1 MAHTPNADEIPSRY
15 DPATTDAALYEAW
28 EQAGVFRADTG
39 ASERIGGP
47 KAPYTIVIP
56 PPNVTGVLHMGHG
69 LNNTVQDVLIRWRRM
84 SGDDALWLP
93 GTDHAGIATQNV
105 VEKQLAKS
113 GRTRADLGRDA
124 FIEEVKTFVA
134 EKGGVILKQLRAIG
148 ASADWD
154 RTAYTFSP
162 ELSRA
167 VREIFVRWYEDGLIY
182 RGHRVTHWCSR
193 CLTALSDEE
202 AESHPA
208 QGLMYHVRYALKDDS
223 SQSIVVATTRPETM
237 FGDVAVA
244 VHPEDPRY
252 TAFVGQHVVNPA
264 NGVAIPVIA
273 DAYVDK
279 EFGTGALKI
288 TPAHDANDFEVGKR
302 HALAMPIILTPEGAI
317 TEGTDAAGRVPAQYL
332 GVDRFDARKRV
343 AKELETAGALVK
355 SEQHQHSVRKCYRCD
370 TVVEPRLSDQ
380 WFVKMAPL
388 AAPALAAVKDGRVRI
403 LPERWEAVYV
413 NWMENIRDW
422 NISRQIW
429 WGHRVPVFYCQRA
442 ADSRQPKAC
451 REHFASRDDNPVC
464 PDCGGPTRQDDDV
477 LDTWFSSQLWP
488 FSTLGWPN
496 DTKDLKAFYPTDVLV
511 TAPEI
516 LFFWVARMVMSGM
529 YVTRSAEHPDGIVP
543 FHSVY
548 LHGTA
553 RDAQHRRMSKSLGNG
568 IDPLDVVNLYGADA
582 LRWTVI
588 AGMGLGNDLLLD
600 HENIEQSFSTGRN
613 FATKLWNI
621 GRFLLLQVGEEPVKP
636 LDSVAAADLSPA
648 DHWILA
654 RTDDVITGAD
664 TALGPARPTNGRA
677 WTNADHRLGLRLDE
691 YAESARTFVWNDL
704 ADWYLEHAKTRLAA
718 GHPERETARAVLV
731 HAFDRALRLLHP
743 IMPFVTETLWNR
755 LPGHVDGTWLALAQW
770 PTAARSANRAAAA
783 DFDAA
788 RASIAA
794 VREIRNEYVVQAAD
808 VVQVALG
815 GTAPGLVA
823 AAQRESAFVTRMAK
837 CELVPES
844 AIAPGTEAR
853 RVLANGVEVS
863 VSLAGIV
870 DFARERGKLSTE
882 LEQLVKQLAA
892 LRGRLGNEK
901 FTAKAPAAV
910 VEAERVKEGEWSA
923 RVEQLTARI
932 ASLPK
937 A

>member
-1 MAHTPNADEIPSRY
+1 M
-15 DPATTDAALYEAW
+15 
-28 EQAGVFRADTG
+28 FRAA
-39 ASERIGGP
+39 ASESVRAGGP
-47 KAPYTIVIP
+47 VNPYVIVMP

-84 SGDDALWLP
+84 CGDDALWMP

-105 VEKQLAKS
+105 VEKQLAKA
-113 GRTRADLGRDA
+113 GKTRDDLGRDA
-124 FIEEVKTFVA
+124 FIAEVQQFVT

-148 ASADWD
+148 ASCDWD

-208 QGLMYHVRYALKDDS
+208 QGLMYHVRYPLAADAT
-223 SQSIVVATTRPETM
+223 QSIVVATTRPETM

-244 VHPEDPRY
+244 VHPADERY
-252 TAFVGQHVVNPA
+252 ARFVGQQVVNPA
-264 NGVAIPVIA
+264 NGVEIPVIA
-273 DAYVDK
+273 DEYVDR

-302 HALAMPIILTPEGAI
+302 HALSMPIILTNDGKI
-317 TEGTDAAGRVPAQYL
+317 GEGTDAAGRVPEQYAGL
-332 GVDRFDARKRV
+332 DRFDARKRV
-343 AKELETAGALVK
+343 AKDLEKAGAMVK
-355 SEQHQHSVRKCYRCD
+355 TDQHHNAVRRCYRCD

-388 AAPALAAVKDGRVRI
+388 AAPALAAVRDGRVRI

-429 WGHRVPVFYCQRA
+429 WGHRIPVFYCLAPQA
-442 ADSRQPKAC
+442 GCPA
-451 REHFASRDDNPVC
+451 HFASRDDAATC
-464 PDCGGPTRQDDDV
+464 PGCGGGTRQDNDV

-488 FSTLGWPN
+488 FSTLGWP
-496 DTKDLKAFYPTDVLV
+496 DKTADLQAFYPTDVLV

-516 LFFWVARMVMSGM
+516 LFFWVARMIMSGM
-529 YVTRSAEHPDGIVP
+529 YVTRSAESPDGVVP

-568 IDPLDVVNLYGADA
+568 IDPLDVVGLYGADA

-588 AGMGLGNDLLLD
+588 AGMGLGSDLLLD
-600 HENIEQSFSTGRN
+600 HENIEQSFAPGRN

-621 GRFLLLQVGEEPVKP
+621 GRFLLIQVGDEPVKP
-636 LDSVAAADLSPA
+636 IAGLTAAELTPA
-648 DHWILA
+648 DHWILGRIDTA
-654 RTDDVITGAD
+654 IAAAD
-664 TALGPARPTNGRA
+664 TGLGPARPPGGGA
-677 WTNADHRLGLRLDE
+677 WSDRDHKLGLRLDE
-691 YAESARTFVWNDL
+691 YAESARAFVWNDL
-704 ADWYLEHAKTRLAA
+704 ADWYLEHAKTRLTP
-718 GHPERETARAVLV
+718 GHAERDTARAVLV
-731 HAFDRALRLLHP
+731 HGFDQALRLLHP
-743 IMPFVTETLWNR
+743 VMPFVTESLWQK
-755 LPGHVDGTWLALAQW
+755 LPGRGANEWLAQARW
-770 PTAARSANRAAAA
+770 PIPLGRATTAGAATFNA
-783 DFDAA
+783 DRDA
-788 RASIAA
+788 ITA
-794 VREIRNEYVVQAAD
+794 VREIRSDYAVPAGQL
-808 VVQVALG
+808 VQVAI
-815 GTAPGLVA
+815 TDA
-823 AAQRESAFVTRMAK
+823 AGQALSVDSAFVTRMAR
-837 CELVPES
+837 CELVLAS
-844 AIAPGTEAR
+844 AIPASAAARTLLPG
-853 RVLANGVEVS
+853 GGEVS
-863 VSLAGIV
+863 VSLEGVV
-870 DFARERGKLSTE
+870 DFAREREKLSSE
-882 LEQLVKQLAA
+882 LTGLQTQLDA

-901 FTAKAPAAV
+901 FTAKAPAAI
-910 VEAERVKEGEWSA
+910 VEAERAKEREWSLRA
-923 RVEQLTARI
+923 DQLAAKLR
-932 ASLPK
+932 SLGG

>member
-1 MAHTPNADEIPSRY
+1 M
-15 DPATTDAALYEAW
+15 
-28 EQAGVFRADTG
+28 FRAA
-39 ASERIGGP
+39 ASESVRAGGP
-47 KAPYTIVIP
+47 VNPYVIVMP

-84 SGDDALWLP
+84 CGDDALWMP

-105 VEKQLAKS
+105 VEKQLAKA
-113 GRTRADLGRDA
+113 GKTRDDLGRDA
-124 FIEEVKTFVA
+124 FIAEVQQFVT

-148 ASADWD
+148 ASCDWD

-208 QGLMYHVRYALKDDS
+208 QGLMYHVRYPLAADAT
-223 SQSIVVATTRPETM
+223 QSIVVATTRPETM

-244 VHPEDPRY
+244 VHPADERDAR
-252 TAFVGQHVVNPA
+252 FVGQQVVNPA
-264 NGVAIPVIA
+264 NGVEIPVIA
-273 DAYVDK
+273 DEYVDR

-302 HALAMPIILTPEGAI
+302 HALSMPIILTNDGKI
-317 TEGTDAAGRVPAQYL
+317 GEGTDAAGRVPEQYAGL
-332 GVDRFDARKRV
+332 DRFDARKRV
-343 AKELETAGALVK
+343 AKDLEKAGAMVK
-355 SEQHQHSVRKCYRCD
+355 TDQHHNAVRRCYRCD

-388 AAPALAAVKDGRVRI
+388 AAPALAAVRDGRVRI

-429 WGHRVPVFYCQRA
+429 WGHRIPVFYCLAPQA
-442 ADSRQPKAC
+442 GCPA
-451 REHFASRDDNPVC
+451 HFASRDDAATC
-464 PDCGGPTRQDDDV
+464 PGCGGGTRQDNDV

-488 FSTLGWPN
+488 FSTLGWP
-496 DTKDLKAFYPTDVLV
+496 DKTADLQAFYPTDVLV

-516 LFFWVARMVMSGM
+516 LFFWVARMIMSGM
-529 YVTRSAEHPDGIVP
+529 YVTRSAESPNGVVP

-568 IDPLDVVNLYGADA
+568 IDPLDVVGLYGADA

-588 AGMGLGNDLLLD
+588 AGMGLGSDLLLD
-600 HENIEQSFSTGRN
+600 HENIEQSFAPGRN

-621 GRFLLLQVGEEPVKP
+621 GRFLLIQVGDEPVKP
-636 LDSVAAADLSPA
+636 IAGLTAAELTPA
-648 DHWILA
+648 DHWILGRIDTA
-654 RTDDVITGAD
+654 IAAAD
-664 TALGPARPTNGRA
+664 TGLGPARPPGGGA
-677 WTNADHRLGLRLDE
+677 WSDRDHKLGLRLDE
-691 YAESARTFVWNDL
+691 YAESARAFVWNDL
-704 ADWYLEHAKTRLAA
+704 ADWYLEHAKTRLTP
-718 GHPERETARAVLV
+718 GHAERDTARAVLV
-731 HAFDRALRLLHP
+731 HGFDQALRLLHP
-743 IMPFVTETLWNR
+743 VMPFVTESLWQK
-755 LPGHVDGTWLALAQW
+755 LPGRGANEWLAQARW
-770 PTAARSANRAAAA
+770 PIPLGRATTAGAATFNA
-783 DFDAA
+783 DRDA
-788 RASIAA
+788 ITA
-794 VREIRNEYVVQAAD
+794 VREIRSDYAVPAGQL
-808 VVQVALG
+808 VQVAI
-815 GTAPGLVA
+815 TDA
-823 AAQRESAFVTRMAK
+823 AGQALSVDSAFVTRMAR
-837 CELVPES
+837 CELVPAS
-844 AIAPGTEAR
+844 AIPASAAARTLLPG
-853 RVLANGVEVS
+853 GGEVS
-863 VSLAGIV
+863 VSLEGVV
-870 DFARERGKLSTE
+870 DFAREREKLSSE
-882 LEQLVKQLAA
+882 LTGLQTQLDA

-901 FTAKAPAAV
+901 FTAKAPAAI
-910 VEAERVKEGEWSA
+910 VEAERAKEREWSQRA
-923 RVEQLTARI
+923 DQLAAKLR
-932 ASLPK
+932 SLGG

>member
-28 EQAGVFRADTG
+28 EQAGVFRADTA

-84 SGDDALWLP
+84 SGDDTLWLP

-113 GRTRADLGRDA
+113 GRTRTDLGRDA
-124 FIEEVKTFVA
+124 FLDEVKTFVA

-208 QGLMYHVRYALKDDS
+208 QGLMYHVRYVRNDDP

-252 TAFVGQHVVNPA
+252 AAFVGQQVLNPA
-264 NGVAIPVIA
+264 NGLAIPVVA

-302 HALAMPIILTPEGAI
+302 HALPMPIILTPEGAI
-317 TEGTDAAGRVPAQYL
+317 GEGTDAAGRVPAQYL

-343 AKELETAGALVK
+343 AKELEKAGALVK

-429 WGHRVPVFYCQRA
+429 WGHRVPVFYCV
-442 ADSRQPKAC
+442 SPKAGC
-451 REHFASRDDNPVC
+451 PAHFAHRDDAPTC
-464 PDCGGPTRQDDDV
+464 PGCGGVTRQDDDV

-529 YVTRSAEHPDGIVP
+529 YVTRSREHPDGIVP

-621 GRFLLLQVGEEPVKP
+621 GRFLLLQVGDDAVKP
-636 LDSVAAADLSPA
+636 LDSVATTELSPA

-654 RTDDVITGAD
+654 RTDDAIAGAD
-664 TALGPARPTNGRA
+664 AALGPARPTNGRA
-677 WTNADHRLGLRLDE
+677 WTDADHRLGLRLDE
-691 YAESARTFVWNDL
+691 YAESARAFVWNDL
-704 ADWYLEHAKTRLAA
+704 ADWYLEHAKTRLAP

-743 IMPFVTETLWNR
+743 IMPFVTETLWKR

-770 PTAARSANRAAAA
+770 PTATRRSL
-783 DFDAA
+783 AA
-788 RASIAA
+788 RAAEFALEKAIATA
-794 VREIRNEYVVQAAD
+794 VREIKSAYAIPHAQIVPTSAVGTGNIIVGDVFSVSGLSSAFVARASGSLVVPHSQID
-808 VVQVALG
+808 PS
-815 GTAPGLVA
+815 T
-823 AAQRESAFVTRMAK
+823 AAQRILPV
-837 CELVPES
+837 
-844 AIAPGTEAR
+844 
-853 RVLANGVEVS
+853 GVEVS

-870 DFARERGKLSTE
+870 DFAREREKLSTE
-882 LEQLVKQLAA
+882 LEQLAKQLAA

-910 VEAERVKEGEWSA
+910 VEAERVKEREWSA

>member
-1 MAHTPNADEIPSRY
+1 M
-15 DPATTDAALYEAW
+15 
-28 EQAGVFRADTG
+28 FRAA
-39 ASERIGGP
+39 ASESVRAGGP
-47 KAPYTIVIP
+47 VNPYVIVMP

-84 SGDDALWLP
+84 CGDDALWMP

-105 VEKQLAKS
+105 VEKQLAKA
-113 GRTRADLGRDA
+113 GKTRDDLGRDA
-124 FIEEVKTFVA
+124 FIAEVQQFVT

-148 ASADWD
+148 ASCDWD

-208 QGLMYHVRYALKDDS
+208 QGLMYHVRYPLAADAT
-223 SQSIVVATTRPETM
+223 QSIVVATTRPETM

-244 VHPEDPRY
+244 VHPADERY
-252 TAFVGQHVVNPA
+252 ARFVGQQVVNPA
-264 NGVAIPVIA
+264 NGVEIPVIA
-273 DAYVDK
+273 DEYVDR

-302 HALAMPIILTPEGAI
+302 HALSMPIILTNDGKI
-317 TEGTDAAGRVPAQYL
+317 GEGTDAAGRVPEQYAGL
-332 GVDRFDARKRV
+332 DRFDARKRV
-343 AKELETAGALVK
+343 AKDLEKAGAMVK
-355 SEQHQHSVRKCYRCD
+355 TDQHHNAVRRCYRCD

-388 AAPALAAVKDGRVRI
+388 AAPALAAVRDGRVRI

-429 WGHRVPVFYCQRA
+429 WGHRIPVFYCLAPQA
-442 ADSRQPKAC
+442 GCPA
-451 REHFASRDDNPVC
+451 HFASRDDAATC
-464 PDCGGPTRQDDDV
+464 PGCGGGTRQDNDV

-488 FSTLGWPN
+488 FSTLGWP
-496 DTKDLKAFYPTDVLV
+496 DKTADLQAFYPTDVLV

-516 LFFWVARMVMSGM
+516 LFFWVARMIMSGM
-529 YVTRSAEHPDGIVP
+529 YVTRSAESPNGVVP

-568 IDPLDVVNLYGADA
+568 IDPLDVVGLYGADA

-588 AGMGLGNDLLLD
+588 AGMGLGSDLLLD
-600 HENIEQSFSTGRN
+600 HENIEQSFAPGRN

-621 GRFLLLQVGEEPVKP
+621 GRFLLIQVGDEPVKP
-636 LDSVAAADLSPA
+636 IAGLTAAELTPA
-648 DHWILA
+648 DHWILGRIDTA
-654 RTDDVITGAD
+654 IAAAD
-664 TALGPARPTNGRA
+664 TGLGPARPPGGGA
-677 WTNADHRLGLRLDE
+677 WSDRDHKLGLRLDE
-691 YAESARTFVWNDL
+691 YAESARAFVWNDL
-704 ADWYLEHAKTRLAA
+704 ADWYLEHAKTRLTP
-718 GHPERETARAVLV
+718 GHAERDTARAVLV
-731 HAFDRALRLLHP
+731 HGFDQALRLLHP
-743 IMPFVTETLWNR
+743 VMPFVTESLWQK
-755 LPGHVDGTWLALAQW
+755 LPGRGANEWLAQARW
-770 PTAARSANRAAAA
+770 PIPLGRATTAGAATFNA
-783 DFDAA
+783 DRDA
-788 RASIAA
+788 ITA
-794 VREIRNEYVVQAAD
+794 VREIRSDYAVPAGQL
-808 VVQVALG
+808 VQVAI
-815 GTAPGLVA
+815 TDA
-823 AAQRESAFVTRMAK
+823 AGQALSVDSAFVTRMAR
-837 CELVPES
+837 CELVPAS
-844 AIAPGTEAR
+844 AIPASAAARTLLPG
-853 RVLANGVEVS
+853 GGEVS
-863 VSLAGIV
+863 VSLEGVV
-870 DFARERGKLSTE
+870 DFAREREKLSSE
-882 LEQLVKQLAA
+882 LTGLQTQLDA

-901 FTAKAPAAV
+901 FTAKAPAAI
-910 VEAERVKEGEWSA
+910 VEAERAKEREWSQRA
-923 RVEQLTARI
+923 DQLAAKLR
-932 ASLPK
+932 SLGG

>member
-1 MAHTPNADEIPSRY
+1 MANESPADEIPSRY
-15 DPATTDAALYEAW
+15 DASQSDPALYQAW
-28 EQAGVFRADTG
+28 ENGGVFRAD
-39 ASERIGGP
+39 ASDSKRNGGP
-47 KAPYTIVIP
+47 ADPYVIVMP

-84 SGDDALWLP
+84 SGDAALWVP

-105 VEKQLAKS
+105 VEKLIAKE
-113 GRTRADLGRDA
+113 GKTRDDLGREA
-124 FIEEVKTFVA
+124 FLKRVEEFVA

-154 RTAYTFSP
+154 RTAYSFSP

-208 QGLMYHVRYALKDDS
+208 QGLMYHIRYVRADDPS
-223 SQSIVVATTRPETM
+223 KSIVVATTRPETM

-244 VHPEDPRY
+244 VNPADERY
-252 TAFVGQHVVNPA
+252 AEFVGKRVINPA
-264 NGVAIPVIA
+264 NGLEIPVIT
-273 DAYVDK
+273 DDYVDK

-302 HALAMPIILTPEGAI
+302 HKLAMPIILDPHGIVAEGA
-317 TEGTDAAGRVPAQYL
+317 DAAGRVPSQFAGL
-332 GVDRFDARKRV
+332 DRFDARKRV
-343 AKELETAGALVK
+343 AKDLDKAGAMVK
-355 SEQHQHSVRKCYRCD
+355 TEQHHNAVRRCYRCD

-388 AAPALAAVKDGRVRI
+388 AAPALAAVKDGRIRI

-429 WGHRVPVFYCQRA
+429 WGHRVPVFYCL
-442 ADSRQPKAC
+442 SPKAGC
-451 REHFASRDDNPVC
+451 PAHFASRDDAPLC
-464 PDCGGPTRQDDDV
+464 PSCSGGTRQDNDV

-488 FSTLGWPN
+488 FSTLGWP
-496 DTKDLKAFYPTDVLV
+496 DKTPDLGAFYPTDVLV

-529 YVTRSAEHPDGIVP
+529 YVTRSAEKPEGVVP

-548 LHGTA
+548 LTGTA

-568 IDPLDVVNLYGADA
+568 IDPLDVVALYGADA

-588 AGMGLGNDLLLD
+588 AGMGIGTDLLLD
-600 HENIEQSFSTGRN
+600 HEHIDQSFAPGRN

-621 GRFLLLQVGEEPVKP
+621 GRFLLLQVGAEPVKP
-636 LDSVAAADLSPA
+636 VASLSPHELISA
-648 DHWILA
+648 DHWILSRIDA
-654 RTDDVITGAD
+654 AVAASNA
-664 TALGPARPTNGRA
+664 ALGPPRPKDGGA
-677 WTNADHRLGLRLDE
+677 WSDSEHKLGLRLDE
-691 YAESARTFVWNDL
+691 YAESARAFVWNDL
-704 ADWYLEHAKTRLAA
+704 ADWYLEHAKTRLAP

-731 HAFDRALRLLHP
+731 HAFDQALRLLHP
-743 IMPFVTETLWNR
+743 VMPFVTETLWQK
-755 LPGHVDGTWLALAQW
+755 LPGRGAHEWLAQAAW
-770 PTAARSANRAAAA
+770 PSRGGHGDAKAAAAFDAERAGATAIREIKSQYGIPHSQTVQATMTGSAVLEHLFKYPDFVQKASGATLVAPDQIREETAARRILPNG
-783 DFDAA
+783 
-788 RASIAA
+788 IE
-794 VREIRNEYVVQAAD
+794 VL
-808 VVQVALG
+808 VALD
-815 GTAPGLVA
+815 
-823 AAQRESAFVTRMAK
+823 
-837 CELVPES
+837 
-844 AIAPGTEAR
+844 
-853 RVLANGVEVS
+853 
-863 VSLAGIV
+863 GIV
-870 DFARERGKLSTE
+870 DFAKEREKLGTE
-882 LEQLVKQLAA
+882 LTELTTQLGA

-901 FTAKAPAAV
+901 FTSKAPPAI
-910 VEAERVKEGEWSA
+910 VEAERAKEAEWAA
-923 RVEQLTARI
+923 RAEQL
-932 ASLPK
+932 ASKLQSLGS

>member
-1 MAHTPNADEIPSRY
+1 
-15 DPATTDAALYEAW
+15 
-28 EQAGVFRADTG
+28 VFRAA
-39 ASERIGGP
+39 ASESVRAGGP
-47 KAPYTIVIP
+47 VNPYVIVMP

-84 SGDDALWLP
+84 CGDDALWMP

-105 VEKQLAKS
+105 VEKQLAKA
-113 GRTRADLGRDA
+113 GKTRDDLGRDA
-124 FIEEVKTFVA
+124 FIAEVQQFVT

-148 ASADWD
+148 ASCDWD

-208 QGLMYHVRYALKDDS
+208 QGLMYHVRYPLAADAT
-223 SQSIVVATTRPETM
+223 QSIVVATTRPETM

-244 VHPEDPRY
+244 VHPADERY
-252 TAFVGQHVVNPA
+252 ARFVGQQVVNPA
-264 NGVAIPVIA
+264 NGVEIPVIA
-273 DAYVDK
+273 DEYVDR

-302 HALAMPIILTPEGAI
+302 HALSMPIILTNDGKI
-317 TEGTDAAGRVPAQYL
+317 GEGTDAAGRVPEQYAGL
-332 GVDRFDARKRV
+332 DRFDARKRV
-343 AKELETAGALVK
+343 AKDLEKAGAMVK
-355 SEQHQHSVRKCYRCD
+355 TDQHHNAVRRCYRCD

-388 AAPALAAVKDGRVRI
+388 AAPALAAVRDGRVRI

-429 WGHRVPVFYCQRA
+429 WGHRIPVFYCLAPQA
-442 ADSRQPKAC
+442 GCPA
-451 REHFASRDDNPVC
+451 HFASRDDAATC
-464 PDCGGPTRQDDDV
+464 PGCGGGTRQDNDV

-488 FSTLGWPN
+488 FSTLGWP
-496 DTKDLKAFYPTDVLV
+496 DKTADLQAFYPTDVLV

-516 LFFWVARMVMSGM
+516 LFFWVARMIMSGM
-529 YVTRSAEHPDGIVP
+529 YVTRSAESPDGVVP

-568 IDPLDVVNLYGADA
+568 IDPLDVVGLYGADA

-588 AGMGLGNDLLLD
+588 AGMGLGSDLLLD
-600 HENIEQSFSTGRN
+600 HENIEQSFAPGRN

-621 GRFLLLQVGEEPVKP
+621 GRFLLIQVGDEPVKP
-636 LDSVAAADLSPA
+636 IAGLTAAELTPA
-648 DHWILA
+648 DHWILGRIDTA
-654 RTDDVITGAD
+654 IAAAD
-664 TALGPARPTNGRA
+664 TGLGPARPPGGGA
-677 WTNADHRLGLRLDE
+677 WSDRDHKLGLRLDE
-691 YAESARTFVWNDL
+691 YAESARAFVWNDL
-704 ADWYLEHAKTRLAA
+704 ADWYLEHAKTRLTP
-718 GHPERETARAVLV
+718 GHAERDTARAVLV
-731 HAFDRALRLLHP
+731 HGFDQALRLLHP
-743 IMPFVTETLWNR
+743 VMPFVTESLWQK
-755 LPGHVDGTWLALAQW
+755 LPGRGANEWLAQARW
-770 PTAARSANRAAAA
+770 PTPLGRATTAGAATFNA
-783 DFDAA
+783 DRDA
-788 RASIAA
+788 ITA
-794 VREIRNEYVVQAAD
+794 VREIRSDYAVPAGQL
-808 VVQVALG
+808 VQVAI
-815 GTAPGLVA
+815 TDA
-823 AAQRESAFVTRMAK
+823 AGQALSVDSAFVTRMAR
-837 CELVPES
+837 CELVPAS
-844 AIAPGTEAR
+844 AIPASAAARTLLPG
-853 RVLANGVEVS
+853 GGEVS
-863 VSLAGIV
+863 VSLEGVV
-870 DFARERGKLSTE
+870 DFAREREKLSSE
-882 LEQLVKQLAA
+882 LTGLQTQLDA

-901 FTAKAPAAV
+901 FTAKAPAAI
-910 VEAERVKEGEWSA
+910 VEAERAKEREWSQRA
-923 RVEQLTARI
+923 DQLAAKLR
-932 ASLPK
+932 SLGG